1 MDKRFYSCREIAE
14 YLGTCEKT
22 IRRLCD
28 RGEIPAV
35 RIGGSVRVDFKR
47 LVEILEAQDL
57 EIAND

>member
-28 RGEIPAV
+28 RDKIPSI
-35 RIGGSVRVDFKR
+35 RIGRSVKIDKHR
-47 LVEILEAQDL
+47 LDELLEAGILEQ
-57 EIAND
+57 N